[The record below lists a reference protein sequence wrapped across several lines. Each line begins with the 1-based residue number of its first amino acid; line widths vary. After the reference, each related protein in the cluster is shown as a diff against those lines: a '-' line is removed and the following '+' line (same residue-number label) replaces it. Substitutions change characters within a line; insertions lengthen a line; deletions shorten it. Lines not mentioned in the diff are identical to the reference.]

1 MSAIIS
7 PFIAFLHSIAAV
19 VPLPVF
25 TFLGALIEEII
36 APIPSPI
43 VMTLAG
49 SLAATSGG
57 VVGSLVT
64 LAIIGSI
71 GKTIGSYF
79 IYIIADK
86 LEDVVLSKFGKFL
99 GVSHREVESI
109 GKHLNKGWRDDIVL
123 FLLRAVPIMPTAPVS
138 LVAGLV
144 KLNLRTYL
152 VSTFLGN
159 IVRNLFYLYVGFTSI
174 GALESVNEGLD
185 SIENIGY
192 VLIFALMAGVVGYF
206 YLQRKKG
213 KGLNI
218 IERFSGHKE
227 E

>member
-25 TFLGALIEEII
+25 TFLGALIEEIV

-57 VVGSLVT
+57 VIGSLVT

-79 IYIIADK
+79 IYLIADK

-99 GVSHREVESI
+99 GVSHREVEAI

-123 FLLRAVPIMPTAPVS
+123 FLLRAIPIMPTAPVS

-185 SIENIGY
+185 SIENVGY
-192 VLIFALMAGVVGYF
+192 VLLFALMVIVVGYF